1 MLLDGEVTIAG
12 KKYSN
17 IIEYF
22 KKMVQLHKDIE
33 ISSFTPHI
41 QEYLNPS
48 TIKSTCPLKFSRR
61 LSATVPTPNS
71 NIPFV
76 PKFTKAS

>member
-48 TIKSTCPLKFSRR
+48 TWWYIQ
-61 LSATVPTPNS
+61 AQ
-71 NIPFV
+71 
-76 PKFTKAS
+76 